1 MLGAGSLIEMMISI
15 VSHISSKRCRLLLD
29 VRTSYVARCALSSSC
44 TYVYVYLSMVDTS
57 LPLSH
62 ACSLGSLSSVSTQI
76 KLVGAVHRA
85 RALSLFLASLFTPIF
100 LLPASPRIYG
110 SDIVLHI

>member
-62 ACSLGSLSSVSTQI
+62 ACSQGSLVREGI
-76 KLVGAVHRA
+76 IGHARRNYYFVHERD
-85 RALSLFLASLFTPIF
+85 LDSFFPSLDFFLFFP
-100 LLPASPRIYG
+100 
-110 SDIVLHI
+110 